1 MSTHLRL
8 LSFLGPYKKQV
19 VFAWLV
25 VAMTAVTTMIMP
37 QLLRW
42 AIDTGLKPTYTSLDA
57 SISETIGLS
66 DTQLVVENPQNLTVD
81 ETIRID
87 EETMKVVAISGDDV
101 TVERGYEGSREAVH
115 DSGDEILRADPTY
128 LGETSTLTK
137 VALLIL
143 GIAVLRGFFTYW
155 MQFTGEWLSQHVAF
169 DLRNRIYEKL
179 QRQSYAYHD
188 KQQTGQ
194 LMSRATQDVE
204 ATRMFIQLGALRL
217 LDITLR
223 IVVAATLMLTS
234 NVLLTLVAWSL
245 MPLVAWQSIRV
256 QLLSR

>member
-87 EETMKVVAISGDDV
+87 EETMKVVAISGDNV
-101 TVERGYEGSREAVH
+101 TVERGFDGSREAVH

-155 MQFTGEWLSQHVAF
+155 SSSWRMAGSARR
-169 DLRNRIYEKL
+169 LRPAQPHLRKL
-179 QRQSYAYHD
+179 QRLSYAYHD
-188 KQQTGQ
+188 QPADGADHVARHAGRGRRRVCS
-194 LMSRATQDVE
+194 SRWARCAFST
-204 ATRMFIQLGALRL
+204 
-217 LDITLR
+217 
-223 IVVAATLMLTS
+223 
-234 NVLLTLVAWSL
+234 
-245 MPLVAWQSIRV
+245 
-256 QLLSR
+256 